1 MTTTEGATPDV
12 ELRAPIS
19 LTQKEREQLLS
30 LLPAGGHCD
39 DEDCPL
45 ENPLQA
51 LIDSTKM
58 RLEGKSPEALGLVGT
73 TNFGRDKHE
82 AALGSTVMSVQL
94 SVPEVDFLRKR
105 LEACDLPNRAS
116 LINKLVLLSHALV
129 PATDVSDTQSLAGI
143 AASVGLGGAAPKV
156 VPVTVLTGC
165 LGAGKTTV
173 IRSLLERLPKGYTC
187 AWLKNEYGDAGVD
200 RMVAQ
205 DARVAVK
212 EIVNGC
218 LCCTKVGELADAL
231 RALHDLGPH
240 RILVEAS
247 GSALPGPLVWEIE
260 KVSDIVHV
268 DGVVTVV
275 DCANFA
281 RINNFSRTAKI
292 QAKCTDLVLLNKVEI
307 AGERLID
314 NVLDDLHELVPE
326 APKVRTVGEK
336 ALTDPGMMFGL
347 DAALWRSSLGAEAK
361 DGAADAS
368 EGTGTTGD
376 HMAADAEC
384 FHVLPSAVPV
394 GWSTSRAKLEA
405 LLKAASVDELYRCKG
420 IVPLDFDEAVAE
432 AERQGLTPPGREQA
446 TNLGDTWWLFNGVAG
461 RLTLEPLVACAG
473 PPSLVFMGQGL
484 AFLANDLAKAL
495 ALPPGSVTSAGEL
508 CKPKPKVKVQMGQKM
523 ITCGVARGLSAP
535 EA

>member
-1 MTTTEGATPDV
+1 MTEVP
-12 ELRAPIS
+12 RAPIS

-30 LLPAGGHCD
+30 LLPAAKHCD

-45 ENPLQA
+45 EDPLST
-51 LIDSTKM
+51 LISATRA
-58 RLEGKSPEALGLVGT
+58 RLEGKSTVALGLVGT
-73 TNFGRDKHE
+73 ANFGRDKHE

-94 SVPEVDFLRKR
+94 SVAEVDFLRGR
-105 LEACDLPNRAS
+105 LDACDLPLRNS
-116 LINKLVLLSHALV
+116 LIDKLVLLSHALV
-129 PATDVSDTQSLAGI
+129 PASANESSESLKSV
-143 AASVGLGGAAPKV
+143 AASVGLGGSSPSI

-173 IRSLLERLPKGYTC
+173 IRSLLQTLPPGYTC

-231 RALHDLGPH
+231 RALHGLGPH

-247 GSALPGPLVWEIE
+247 GSALPGPLVWEIA

-292 QAKCTDLVLLNKVEI
+292 QAKCTDLVLLNKVEL
-307 AGERLID
+307 AGEDLIEQ
-314 NVLDDLHELVPE
+314 VLDDLHELVPD
-326 APKVRTVGEK
+326 APKVRTVGDK
-336 ALTDPGMMFGL
+336 AATDPGVMFGL
-347 DAALWRSSLGAEAK
+347 DAALWRSSVGTAGGG
-361 DGAADAS
+361 DGAAAVGDGAAGGGGEDAAHM
-368 EGTGTTGD
+368 TT
-376 HMAADAEC
+376 DAEC
-384 FHVLPSAVPV
+384 YHVLPGAVPP
-394 GWSTSRAKLEA
+394 GWSATRAKLEA
-405 LLKAASVDELYRCKG
+405 LLKSASPDELYRTKG
-420 IVPLDFDEAVAE
+420 IVPLAFEEAAAE
-432 AERQGLTPPGREQA
+432 AERQSLPPPTRDQA

-461 RLTLEPLVACAG
+461 RLTLEPLLACAG
-473 PPSLVFMGQGL
+473 PTSIVFMGQGL
-484 AFLANDLAKAL
+484 KMLAADLAKAL
-495 ALPPGSVTSAGEL
+495 ELPAGSVTSAGEL
-508 CKPKPKVKVQMGQKM
+508 AKPKPKVNVQIGQRM
-523 ITCGVARGLSAP
+523 ITCGVARGLSTP
-535 EA
+535 EVS